1 MPPADRVVKRVRTVE
16 FVGAVGAA
24 GQKPPRDLPQIA
36 IAGRSNVGKSS
47 LLNRL
52 VGRKSL
58 ARTSKQP
65 GRTREINFFLVDD
78 RYMLVDLPG
87 YGFAKAPKTVREKWG
102 RLIDAY
108 LRRTPK
114 LLGLVLLVDA
124 RRGLAEDDER
134 MIEFLGGTGTPTLF
148 ALTKTDKLNRSGR
161 RRATEKLR
169 EALGLDAD
177 QLVET
182 SARTGAGV
190 DTLRESVAA
199 LIAEAETG

>member
-1 MPPADRVVKRVRTVE
+1 M
-16 FVGAVGAA
+16 
-24 GQKPPRDLPQIA
+24 
-36 IAGRSNVGKSS
+36 
-47 LLNRL
+47 
-52 VGRKSL
+52 GRKSL

-87 YGFAKAPKTVREKWG
+87 YGFAKAPKTVRKKWG

-124 RRGLAEDDER
+124 RRGLTDDDER

-148 ALTKTDKLNRSGR
+148 ALTKTDKLNRPGR
-161 RRATEKLR
+161 QRATKKLR
-169 EALGLDAD
+169 EALELDAD

-190 DTLRESVAA
+190 DTLRESITA

>member
-1 MPPADRVVKRVRTVE
+1 MPPTDRGVARVRTVE
-16 FVGAVGAA
+16 FVGAIGAA
-24 GQKPPRDLPQIA
+24 GQKPPRDVPQIA

-87 YGFAKAPKTVREKWG
+87 YGFAKAPKTVRKKWG
-102 RLIDAY
+102 RLIDGY

-124 RRGLAEDDER
+124 RRGLTDEDER
-134 MIEFLGGTGTPTLF
+134 MIEFLGATGTPTLF
-148 ALTKTDKLNRSGR
+148 ALTKTDKLNRSAR
-161 RRATEKLR
+161 RRATKKLR
-169 EALGLDAD
+169 EALDLDAD
-177 QLVET
+177 HLVET

-190 DTLRESVAA
+190 DTLGESIAA
-199 LIAEAETG
+199 LIAEAAPG

>member
-1 MPPADRVVKRVRTVE
+1 M
-16 FVGAVGAA
+16 
-24 GQKPPRDLPQIA
+24 
-36 IAGRSNVGKSS
+36 
-47 LLNRL
+47 
-52 VGRKSL
+52 GRKNI

-87 YGFAKAPKTVREKWG
+87 YGFARAPKTVQKKWG
-102 RLIDAY
+102 RLVDAY

-124 RRGLAEDDER
+124 RRGLTADDER
-134 MIEFLGGTGTPTLF
+134 MIEFLGATGTPTLF

-161 RRATEKLR
+161 QRAASKLR
-169 EALGLDAD
+169 EALDVDAD
-177 QLVET
+177 QFVET

-190 DTLRESVAA
+190 DTLRESIAA

>member
-1 MPPADRVVKRVRTVE
+1 MPTADRRVARIRTVE

-24 GQKPPRDLPQIA
+24 GQKPPRDLPQVA

-52 VGRKSL
+52 VERKSL

-65 GRTREINFFLVDD
+65 GRTREINFFLVND

-102 RLIDAY
+102 RLIDGY
-108 LRRTPK
+108 LRRTHK
-114 LLGLVLLVDA
+114 LLGLVLLLDA
-124 RRGLAEDDER
+124 RRGLTVDDKR
-134 MIEFLGGTGTPTLF
+134 MIDFLGATGTPTLF
-148 ALTKTDKLNRSGR
+148 ALTKSDKLNRAGR

-169 EALGLDAD
+169 GALGIDAD

-190 DTLRESVAA
+190 DTLRESIAA
-199 LIAEAETG
+199 LLADAPSG